1 MLRQIIDFFTKSVPN
16 LVLLAFGLFD
26 FICLFRSRKKTA
38 AILIL
43 VFILVLISVRFVIYI
58 HPEKAEFTGE
68 YLRYSFT
75 RGRNEFVFDAVDQ
88 EPHRVFYSALRE
100 AQLLKERLV
109 KGVTYTFT
117 YEKRT
122 KRIYIDTITEAE

>member
-68 YLRYSFT
+68 YLR
-75 RGRNEFVFDAVDQ
+75 
-88 EPHRVFYSALRE
+88 
-100 AQLLKERLV
+100 
-109 KGVTYTFT
+109 
-117 YEKRT
+117 
-122 KRIYIDTITEAE
+122 